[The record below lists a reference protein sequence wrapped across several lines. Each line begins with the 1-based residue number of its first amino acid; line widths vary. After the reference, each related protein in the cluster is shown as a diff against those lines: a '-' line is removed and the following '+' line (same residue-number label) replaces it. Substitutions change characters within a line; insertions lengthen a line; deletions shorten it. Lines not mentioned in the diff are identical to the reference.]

1 MDNQTRYRICSARDY
16 LPLCFQPWW
25 LDAVCGPD
33 GWGAVLA
40 DEPDDPIR
48 VVWPWYRTRRLGIP
62 VVVPPPFTS
71 YGGPWIFGQSGE
83 STHKYTAQYP
93 IVSRLAARL
102 PKVWFFRQNLHP
114 DTALRLPLHWVGFRE
129 TTRYSYR
136 LDPSSGLENLWRDF
150 SPALRGHL
158 RKAEMAVEI
167 RRQDAAAD
175 VLWAL
180 NAASWR
186 RHGLPQP
193 QRFQVFKR
201 LHGALQ
207 QRGCSALWLA
217 LCRATGAPWAALYVA
232 YDGRT
237 AGALISGAAPG
248 GRPFAALP
256 ALYWEALQF
265 AVQKN
270 IQFDFEG
277 SMHAGIERA
286 FRSFNGRLTPY
297 GQIQRPG

>member
-1 MDNQTRYRICSARDY
+1 MDNQTRYRIYSAQNY

-25 LDAVCGPD
+25 LDAVCGAD
-33 GWGAVLA
+33 CWGAALSDA
-40 DEPDDPIR
+40 SYEPIR
-48 VVWPWYRTRRLGIP
+48 VVWPWFCTRRLGIP

-71 YGGPWIFGQSGE
+71 YGGPWIFGRPGE
-83 STHKYTAQYP
+83 SAHKYTAQYP
-93 IVSRLAARL
+93 IVSRLAAQL

-114 DTALRLPLHWVGFRE
+114 DTAQQLPLHWAGFRE

-136 LDPSSGLENLWRDF
+136 LDPRPGLEALLRGF

-158 RKAEMAVEI
+158 RKAEAVVEI
-167 RRQDAAAD
+167 RREDTAAD

-186 RHGLPQP
+186 RQGLPQP

-201 LHGALQ
+201 LHAALQ
-207 QRGCSALWLA
+207 QRGGSALWLA
-217 LCRATGAPWAALYVA
+217 YCRASGAPWAALYVV
-232 YDGRT
+232 YDDRT
-237 AGALISGAAPG
+237 AGALISGAASD

-256 ALYWEALQF
+256 ALYWEAIQF
-265 AVQKN
+265 AFQKN
-270 IQFDFEG
+270 LQFDFEG